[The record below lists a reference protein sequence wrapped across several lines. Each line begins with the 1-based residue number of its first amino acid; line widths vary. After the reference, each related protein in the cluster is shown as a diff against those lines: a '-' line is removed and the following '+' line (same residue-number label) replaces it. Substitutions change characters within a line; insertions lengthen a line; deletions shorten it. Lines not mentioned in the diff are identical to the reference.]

1 MLKSMAYLL
10 VEYISSRLPN
20 ILMYVIAFRSDVKS
34 LLTVS
39 CHSSHSKCVF
49 VSVYS
54 VEIWEGKHLPE
65 SPMGKITFVHEGIEP
80 LQ

>member
-54 VEIWEGKHLPE
+54 VEIL
-65 SPMGKITFVHEGIEP
+65 
-80 LQ
+80 

>member
-1 MLKSMAYLL
+1 MLKSMANLL
-10 VEYISSRLPN
+10 VEYIYIN
-20 ILMYVIAFRSDVKS
+20 IFGSLDDVIAFGSDVKS

-49 VSVYS
+49 MSVYS